1 MKRWLAW
8 TALTL
13 AGLAPLGL
21 AQAAAPRLRVQQGTL
36 SGKAVNG
43 VQQFLGVP
51 FAAPPVGPLR
61 WQPPQPPVW
70 SGTRDATKFGPACA
84 QGDGGSEDCLTLNVF
99 RPSLELINSSVSLPV
114 MVWVYGGGFYEGVA
128 SKFNASAIIAQSVL
142 RVRLNSS
149 HRSDTSHG
157 AW

>member
-13 AGLAPLGL
+13 GGL
-21 AQAAAPRLRVQQGTL
+21 AQAAAPQLRVEQGTL
-36 SGKAVNG
+36 NGKAVNS

-70 SGTRDATKFGPACA
+70 SGQRDATQFGPACA
-84 QGDGGSEDCLTLNVF
+84 QGDGGSEDCLTLNIY
-99 RPSLELINSSVSLPV
+99 RPPNAKNAPLL
-114 MVWVYGGGFYEGVA
+114 VWVHGGFFTGGDAA
-128 SKFNASAIIAQSVL
+128 SLMARRWPASAAWWW
-142 RVRLNSS
+142 R
-149 HRSDTSHG
+149 RSTTGWGSTG
-157 AW
+157 FWRCRA